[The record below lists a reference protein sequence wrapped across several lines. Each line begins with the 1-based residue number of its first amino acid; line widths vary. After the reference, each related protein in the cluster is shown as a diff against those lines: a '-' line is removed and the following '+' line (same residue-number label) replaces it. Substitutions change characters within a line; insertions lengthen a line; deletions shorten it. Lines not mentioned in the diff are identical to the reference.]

1 MPELTV
7 RPLTTD
13 RWADLE
19 ALFAARGCGA
29 ARRCWCIYYRRTGR
43 AWDPSGGRVRADAN
57 RAALKVLAGSDQPP
71 GLIAY
76 RGKAPVG
83 WVSLGPREEFTRL
96 QRSSVMKPV
105 DHAPVW
111 SIVCFVVPAE
121 HRGQGVAR
129 GLLDGAITYARKCGA
144 RMLEAYPVDRP
155 ERSGDEAMWFGAKS
169 MYDDAGFR
177 EVARRRP
184 HRPVVR
190 RSIAAGKRSAS
201 RRAAPRGAK
210 K

>member
-43 AWDPSGGRVRADAN
+43 AGDLSGGRRADAN
-57 RAALKVLAGSDQPP
+57 RAALKALAGSEQPP

-76 RGKAPVG
+76 QGRAPIG
-83 WVSLGPREEFTRL
+83 WVSLGPRGEFARL

-111 SIVCFVVPAE
+111 SIVCFVVPAA

-129 GLLDGAITYARKCGA
+129 ELLNGAIAYARKRGA

-155 ERSGDEAMWFGAKS
+155 ERSSDEAMWFGAKS

-190 RSIAAGKRSAS
+190 RSIAAAKRSPS
-201 RRAAPRGAK
+201 RRAASRGAK

>member
-7 RPLTTD
+7 RPLTAD

-43 AWDPSGGRVRADAN
+43 AGDLSGGRRADAN
-57 RAALKVLAGSDQPP
+57 RAALKALAGSEQPP

-76 RGKAPVG
+76 QGKAPVG
-83 WVSLGPREEFTRL
+83 WVSLGPREEFARL

-129 GLLDGAITYARKCGA
+129 ELLDGAITYAGKRGA

-155 ERSGDEAMWFGAKS
+155 GRSSDETMWFGAKS

-190 RSIAAGKRSAS
+190 WSIAASKRSAS